1 MKQRITPFLWFDGNA
16 EEAVKFYTSI
26 FKKSKIRQVSR
37 YPKAAANATGRTAGS
52 LMTIVF
58 ELDGQK
64 FMAMNGGSGH
74 KFNDAISLMV
84 HCKDQK
90 ELDYYW
96 KKLSAGGEEVV
107 CGWLK
112 DKYGVSWQVVPK
124 AIGKWISSKDPAR
137 TQRVME
143 QVMKLTKLDFKKL
156 KHAYAG
162 KKK

>member
-16 EEAVKFYTSI
+16 EEAVRFYTSI

-37 YPKAAANATGRTAGS
+37 YPKAAASASGQPVGS
-52 LMTIVF
+52 VMTIVF

-64 FMAMNGGSGH
+64 FMAMNGGPGH
-74 KFNDAISLMV
+74 KFNDSISLMV
-84 HCKDQK
+84 NCKDQK
-90 ELDYYW
+90 DLDYYW
-96 KKLSAGGEEVV
+96 KKLSAGGGEVA

-124 AIGKWISSKDPAR
+124 AIGKWISDRDPAR

-143 QVMKLTKLDFKKL
+143 QVVKMMKLDIKKL

-162 KKK
+162 KTK